1 MFNKIRNL
9 NYLLIFLVIIISLIA
24 IVVNFVNK
32 NHNTTIIKE
41 NNPTY
46 NKIKK
51 ELNKLKKLYE
61 GGLITKKVLE
71 EKQDNLR
78 NTLGNIMRDIGESE
92 NEIPQELG
100 RADRA
105 MRQAARELENG
116 RPDQASNAQ
125 GRATE
130 MIRRAINIFCIK
142 AKSMSS

>member
-1 MFNKIRNL
+1 MSE
-9 NYLLIFLVIIISLIA
+9 IFGFLFFGIIIISLIA

-71 EKQDNLR
+71 EKQK
-78 NTLGNIMRDIGESE
+78 
-92 NEIPQELG
+92 EILK
-100 RADRA
+100 
-105 MRQAARELENG
+105 LY
-116 RPDQASNAQ
+116 
-125 GRATE
+125 
-130 MIRRAINIFCIK
+130 K
-142 AKSMSS
+142 

>member
-1 MFNKIRNL
+1 MSE
-9 NYLLIFLVIIISLIA
+9 IFGFLFFGIIIISLIA

-71 EKQDNLR
+71 EKQK
-78 NTLGNIMRDIGESE
+78 
-92 NEIPQELG
+92 EIL
-100 RADRA
+100 
-105 MRQAARELENG
+105 
-116 RPDQASNAQ
+116 
-125 GRATE
+125 
-130 MIRRAINIFCIK
+130 K
-142 AKSMSS
+142 